1 VGRHKVED
9 GVDPVEATPK
19 LAPMDEPPALP
30 PSAPPPVPP
39 GGELPLRVDPPRPSW
54 GERIKKTLGPV
65 GAAIVLVFTKLKFL
79 VLPVLKFLPLILKTG
94 GTMILSLWVY
104 AQMWGWKFAAGFV
117 LLIFIHEC
125 GHLIVAKKFGLK
137 VSAPMFIPFLGAF
150 IALKEAP
157 RDAWMEA
164 CVGIGGPLLG
174 TLGTAVCYALFWP
187 TENPLFLAVAYSGSF
202 LNLFNLVPIGQLDG
216 GRVATALSP
225 WLWVVGLAIAV
236 AMLFHHL
243 NFLLVLI
250 VIMSLPQVFSLFRK
264 RSAVEKRY
272 FEVAPARRV
281 VMAVL
286 YFGLVATLVAGM
298 YSSQALLRR

>member
-1 VGRHKVED
+1 
-9 GVDPVEATPK
+9 
-19 LAPMDEPPALP
+19 
-30 PSAPPPVPP
+30 
-39 GGELPLRVDPPRPSW
+39 
-54 GERIKKTLGPV
+54 
-65 GAAIVLVFTKLKFL
+65 
-79 VLPVLKFLPLILKTG
+79 
-94 GTMILSLWVY
+94 
-104 AQMWGWKFAAGFV
+104 
-117 LLIFIHEC
+117 
-125 GHLIVAKKFGLK
+125 
-137 VSAPMFIPFLGAF
+137 
-150 IALKEAP
+150 
-157 RDAWMEA
+157 MEA

>member
-264 RSAVEKRY
+264 RSEVEKRY

>member
-1 VGRHKVED
+1 
-9 GVDPVEATPK
+9 
-19 LAPMDEPPALP
+19 
-30 PSAPPPVPP
+30 
-39 GGELPLRVDPPRPSW
+39 
-54 GERIKKTLGPV
+54 
-65 GAAIVLVFTKLKFL
+65 
-79 VLPVLKFLPLILKTG
+79 
-94 GTMILSLWVY
+94 
-104 AQMWGWKFAAGFV
+104 
-117 LLIFIHEC
+117 
-125 GHLIVAKKFGLK
+125 
-137 VSAPMFIPFLGAF
+137 
-150 IALKEAP
+150 
-157 RDAWMEA
+157 
-164 CVGIGGPLLG
+164 
-174 TLGTAVCYALFWP
+174 VCYALFWP

-264 RSAVEKRY
+264 RSEVEKRY

>member
-1 VGRHKVED
+1 
-9 GVDPVEATPK
+9 
-19 LAPMDEPPALP
+19 MDEPPALP

-117 LLIFIHEC
+117 LLIFVHEC